1 MNPLKYLNRHDL
13 RILTHGYF
21 HPGFC
26 PVCERPTLFF
36 RPCPYTS
43 ELREYYRCLW
53 CRCTPRYRAFNLVL
67 EQRFPA
73 WRDLALH
80 ESSPGGALSA
90 KLARL
95 CRSYVASDYY
105 PGQAPGARCGRSR
118 NEDLQRQT
126 FPDACFDLVVT
137 LDVFEHL
144 PRPEE
149 AFREIART
157 LKPGGAH
164 LFTVP
169 CDHAAASTVVRATL
183 TERGELV
190 HNLPPVYHGNPIDA
204 SGSLVYRD
212 WGRDLPD
219 VIRAACG
226 LETEVVRLR
235 DFWHGIEPALNE
247 IYITRKP

>member
-1 MNPLKYLNRHDL
+1 MNPLKYLNRNDL
-13 RILTHGYF
+13 RILSHGFF
-21 HPGFC
+21 HPGAC

-36 RPCPYTS
+36 RPCPYTPDM
-43 ELREYYRCLW
+43 REYYRCLW
-53 CRCTPRYRAFNLVL
+53 CRCTPRYRAFSRVL
-67 EQRFPA
+67 DARFPA
-73 WRDLALH
+73 WRDLAIH

-95 CRSYVASDYY
+95 CRSYVVSDYY
-105 PGQAPGARCGRSR
+105 PGQQPGAACGRSR

-126 FPDACFDLVVT
+126 FPDAAFDLVIT

-144 PRPEE
+144 PHPED

-169 CDHAAASTVVRATL
+169 CDHAVPATVVRASL
-183 TERGELV
+183 TARGELV
-190 HNLPPVYHGNPIDA
+190 HHLPPVYHGNPIDA
-204 SGSLVYRD
+204 GGSLVFRD

-235 DFWHGIEPALNE
+235 DFWRGIEPALNE